1 MPLSAGLWSSP
12 TRIAVAAFAVVI
24 AATTI
29 GGDPA
34 DARTRRKR
42 AQTSYKPPYAA
53 IVVDANSGQVLHAAN
68 PDALRH
74 PASLT
79 KIMTLYLLFEQ
90 MEAGKLKPDSRLE
103 VSEHAS
109 SQAPSKLGLK
119 PGQTIAVEDAIKALV
134 TKSANDAAVVVA
146 EALAGDEDAFAE
158 FMTRKARALGM
169 NKTVYAN
176 ASGLPDAEQVT
187 TARDQAL
194 LGRAIQDRFPRY
206 YRYFATSS
214 FQYRG
219 VAMRNHNKLLGKVT
233 GVDGIKTGYT
243 NASGFNL
250 VSSMRRGNRHIVAVV
265 MGGASGSARDARM
278 RSLLNEHVQTA
289 SVHRSAPKLAE
300 ASSSPSE
307 KRAEAPSNETSKPKP
322 APRAP
327 SAAVPLPSEK
337 EDGVRTTSSV
347 AAPGSSE
354 PIRPV
359 TVKTITVRAGSIAT
373 ASVNSVTVAVPIA
386 ASPPASL
393 AKSSSNASEEAP
405 SPHNPSAATAQA
417 YALASAQ
424 SKPAQPPG
432 ARPGVLGVLPAQGN
446 AAAPDEKRAAEKLAS
461 SAAPVH
467 SGEAGSAPSRSNRSG
482 WVIQIGAFPDEGQ
495 AKERLKT
502 ARNAAKSLLSK
513 ADPFTE
519 QVAKGAS
526 KLYRARFA
534 GFDQESAQAACK
546 QLKRNDIVC
555 VALKQ

>member
-1 MPLSAGLWSSP
+1 MPLSAGFWSSP
-12 TRIAVAAFAVVI
+12 KRIAVVAFAVVI

-29 GGDPA
+29 GSDPA
-34 DARTRRKR
+34 DARARRKR

-53 IVVDANSGQVLHAAN
+53 IVVDANSGKVLHASNA
-68 PDALRH
+68 DALRH

-103 VSEHAS
+103 ISEHAS

-146 EALAGDEDAFAE
+146 EAIAGDEDAFAE
-158 FMTRKARALGM
+158 RMTRKARALGM
-169 NKTVYAN
+169 NKTVYTN

-206 YRYFATSS
+206 YRYFATPS

-219 VAMRNHNKLLGKVT
+219 VAMRNHNKLLGSVT

-243 NASGFNL
+243 HASGFNL
-250 VSSMRRGNRHIVAVV
+250 VSSMRRGNRHVVAVV

-300 ASSSPSE
+300 APASPSE
-307 KRAEAPSNETSKPKP
+307 KRAEAPPSETSKPKP
-322 APRAP
+322 TARAP
-327 SAAVPLPSEK
+327 SAAPSPAEK
-337 EDGVRTTSSV
+337 DDGAMTMN
-347 AAPGSSE
+347 AAATPGSSE

-359 TVKTITVRAGSIAT
+359 AVKTITVRAGSIAM
-373 ASVNSVTVAVPIA
+373 AAVNPVTVAVPMA

-393 AKSSSNASEEAP
+393 AKSPPNASEETSA
-405 SPHNPSAATAQA
+405 SPQNASVATQA

-424 SKPAQPPG
+424 SKPAQPSG
-432 ARPGVLGVLPAQGN
+432 ARPDVLGAPAQAN
-446 AAAPDEKRAAEKLAS
+446 AD
-461 SAAPVH
+461 PVP
-467 SGEAGSAPSRSNRSG
+467 SGEAGSAPSRPNRSG
-482 WVIQIGAFPDEGQ
+482 WVIQVGAFPDEGQ

-534 GFDQESAQAACK
+534 GFNQETAQAACK

>member
-1 MPLSAGLWSSP
+1 MPLSAGTWSASG
-12 TRIAVAAFAVVI
+12 RIAVVVSAVVI
-24 AATTI
+24 AAAAI
-29 GGDPA
+29 GADPA
-34 DARTRRKR
+34 DAKARRKR
-42 AQTSYKPPYAA
+42 AQSSYKPPYAA

-103 VSEHAS
+103 VSEYAS

-119 PGQTIAVEDAIKALV
+119 PGQSIAVEDAIKALV

-146 EALAGDEDAFAE
+146 EAIAGDEDAFAE
-158 FMTRKARALGM
+158 RMTRKARALGM

-176 ASGLPDAEQVT
+176 ASGLPDVEQVT
-187 TARDQAL
+187 TARDQAV
-194 LGRAIQDRFPRY
+194 LGRAIQDRFPRH
-206 YRYFATSS
+206 YRYFATPS

-219 VAMRNHNKLLGKVT
+219 VAMRNHNKLLGSVT

-278 RSLLNEHVQTA
+278 RSLLSEHIQTA
-289 SVHRSAPKLAE
+289 SARRSAPKLAE
-300 ASSSPSE
+300 APSTPNE
-307 KRAEAPSNETSKPKP
+307 KRAEAPASNAPKPKP
-322 APRAP
+322 AARSP
-327 SAAVPLPSEK
+327 SSSPQPAERDDAV
-337 EDGVRTTSSV
+337 TATSSV
-347 AAPGSSE
+347 AAPGSNE

-359 TVKTITVRAGSIAT
+359 TVRTITVRAGGVASAAVAPVTIAVPMAT
-373 ASVNSVTVAVPIA
+373 AA
-386 ASPPASL
+386 PASL
-393 AKSSSNASEEAP
+393 AKSSPDTPEETTASPQTP
-405 SPHNPSAATAQA
+405 SVATQA

-424 SKPAQPPG
+424 SKPAQPPD
-432 ARPGVLGVLPAQGN
+432 ARPGVRGISPAQAN
-446 AAAPDEKRAAEKLAS
+446 AAQTDEKRTAEKLAHG
-461 SAAPVH
+461 AAPAP
-467 SGEAGSAPSRSNRSG
+467 EAGSAPARPSRSG
-482 WVIQIGAFPDEGQ
+482 WVIQVGAFPDEGQ
-495 AKERLKT
+495 AKERLKA

-519 QVAKGAS
+519 QVAKGTS

-534 GFDQESAQAACK
+534 GFDQDSAQAACK